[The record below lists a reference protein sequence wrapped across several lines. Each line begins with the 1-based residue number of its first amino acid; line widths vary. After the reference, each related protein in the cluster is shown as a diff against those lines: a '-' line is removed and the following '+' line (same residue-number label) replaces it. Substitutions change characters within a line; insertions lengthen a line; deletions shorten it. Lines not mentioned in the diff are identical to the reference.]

1 MAGDTIKFLIEMRD
15 GASKPLKKVG
25 KAAED
30 AAEDAKGAT
39 IKYTELASKLTLLGM
54 AAKGATKIVGA
65 FAKPLLAIAQGG
77 IAAGAQMEGFETR
90 LNVLMGSSSAAKER
104 LDELFEIGSTTP
116 FELPGLME
124 AEVNLRALGVNA
136 EKTLPMVMD
145 FAGAMGV
152 DLASAA
158 VEVGRA
164 MQFGAGAVE
173 TISGRALRAQ
183 VELRTGADALKMS
196 TEEFR
201 EAMVETLTDPDGIFK
216 GGTEK
221 LAATFEGM
229 LSNLQDAFFKFQK
242 EVGDA
247 GLFLTAKATLAT
259 VLELLDKNQTET
271 KNFAT
276 LVSGQLVEAFFALI
290 RALAG
295 LIRLSINW
303 AVGLKSVKLV
313 LGTIGV
319 VFLSIAETVH
329 SIITALRT
337 FRALM
342 PTESVGQALAL
353 DKAAEESKESL
364 INMRQSVL
372 SLKLSNAETHQE
384 IVELQKQY
392 DKLGDGATALIDG
405 IIQKTEELKQANK
418 DAAEGPIVRK
428 PDAPELPTPPP
439 TETEAGKDKEATP
452 TAEELEAIFLG
463 LEAPFKELQKV
474 IRDNLS
480 PAALATGFTKGIQTP
495 FASLTAMMGPAG
507 GLFGALSSLGQ
518 QGADNIVKGFKDS
531 IKGVVVALVEVL
543 PALIVEIPKTLI
555 DSFPMLIEG
564 FVMAIP
570 ALAKAILIELPT
582 AIAKGLVRWFRNALL
597 AIEKIF
603 FPDPERRRERR
614 ERRQERKEK
623 RSQRRDI
630 REESQMGFLRGEV
643 GLGEVIRRFFRP
655 LGKKHTGTAHID
667 RTGAFLLQ
675 AGEAVVPN
683 SGTTTQGM
691 ERRMSGRGGGGSMNV
706 TINTNVVDKNAIRG
720 LGKLLEKEFGSMGRS
735 TSPVFNSPTGARG

>member
-30 AAEDAKGAT
+30 AAEDAKGAN
-39 IKYTELASKLTLLGM
+39 IKFTELASKLTLLGM

-65 FAKPLLAIAQGG
+65 FSKPLLAIAKGG

-90 LNVLMGSSSAAKER
+90 LKVLMGSSSAAKER

-145 FAGAMGV
+145 FAGAMGQ

-173 TISGRALRAQ
+173 TIGGRSLRAQ
-183 VELRTGADALKMS
+183 VQIKKGIDPLKMS
-196 TEEFR
+196 VEEFR
-201 EAMVETLTDPDGIFK
+201 EAMIETLTDPDGIFK

-221 LAATFEGM
+221 LAATFDGM
-229 LSNLQDAFFKFQK
+229 VSNLQDAFFKFQK
-242 EVGDA
+242 EVGEAD
-247 GLFLTAKATLAT
+247 LFLTAKATLRT
-259 VLELLDKNQTET
+259 VLELLDANTAAVGGLAKSIGQG
-271 KNFAT
+271 
-276 LVSGQLVEAFFALI
+276 VSERLLGVIDAMGKFIALI
-290 RALAG
+290 FRGREGFAVMGQVIKMLAIG
-295 LIRLSINW
+295 LTEMFRDLLNLLTEIPLIGDKMK
-303 AVGLKSVKLV
+303 GLVTPV
-313 LGTIGV
+313 IE
-319 VFLSIAETVH
+319 A
-329 SIITALRT
+329 
-337 FRALM
+337 
-342 PTESVGQALAL
+342 
-353 DKAAEESKESL
+353 
-364 INMRQSVL
+364 
-372 SLKLSNAETHQE
+372 SNAELRRMNK
-384 IVELQKQY
+384 ELQDSTVHIDDLRAGQLAALKTSADAIENIKRLRQEFAAAPV
-392 DKLGDGATALIDG
+392 DEGGARPTPTA
-405 IIQKTEELKQANK
+405 
-418 DAAEGPIVRK
+418 
-428 PDAPELPTPPP
+428 PTPPP
-439 TETEAGKDKEATP
+439 TETKAEKEKEAPP

-463 LEAPFKELQKV
+463 VEDSLKELQKV

-543 PALIVEIPKTLI
+543 PALIVEIPRTLI

-570 ALAKAILIELPT
+570 ALAEAIFIGLPD
-582 AIAKGLVRWFRNALL
+582 AFAKGLAKWFRNALL
-597 AIEKIF
+597 TIEKVF

-614 ERRQERKEK
+614 ERRQ
-623 RSQRRDI
+623 RR
-630 REESQMGFLRGEV
+630 REAIDKFFENATGLDAQKGFFGNLEA
-643 GLGEVIRRFFRP
+643 LFR
-655 LGKKHTGTAHID
+655 GKKHSGTAHID

-691 ERRMSGRGGGGSMNV
+691 ARRMGGGGGMNV